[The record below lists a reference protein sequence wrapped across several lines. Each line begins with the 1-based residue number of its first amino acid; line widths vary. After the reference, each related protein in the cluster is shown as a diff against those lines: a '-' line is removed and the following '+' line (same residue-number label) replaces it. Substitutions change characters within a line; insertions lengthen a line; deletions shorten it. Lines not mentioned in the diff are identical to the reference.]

1 MPPVATGLLET
12 SRATIGASLVFQL
25 RLLLHDCAFTML
37 DWPRDLHRKGEQFI
51 IWSREITISL
61 RLLHIINDVDFA
73 SVAAVEVIVAL
84 FRVSNVDNCGQF
96 GGGKIG
102 FQPIR
107 PAERYSDDVVCFLWE
122 SVLCMQFLGASAQ
135 QLVEHLCHELDRIKT
150 FLQSV
155 LLAVTPVL
163 MPQWSACDFNYISH
177 VFSTRSLVM
186 HMTA

>member
-1 MPPVATGLLET
+1 
-12 SRATIGASLVFQL
+12 
-25 RLLLHDCAFTML
+25 
-37 DWPRDLHRKGEQFI
+37 
-51 IWSREITISL
+51 
-61 RLLHIINDVDFA
+61 
-73 SVAAVEVIVAL
+73 
-84 FRVSNVDNCGQF
+84 
-96 GGGKIG
+96 
-102 FQPIR
+102 
-107 PAERYSDDVVCFLWE
+107 
-122 SVLCMQFLGASAQ
+122 MQFLGASAQ